1 MTPENELD
9 ALKARV
15 AELEA
20 KANPK
25 PFTPEPYQRFDPTAN
40 ISMPRSTMLDMANAV
55 PDDVVRGIVRD
66 NRAPTGP
73 SSQGVVPTSQQISNV
88 RGPKA
93 VGGGTGWMRETPLTN
108 PPGVAQA
115 DRLMDAQDRAD
126 RHELIQREDA
136 RRRAEE
142 KLRKR

>member
-1 MTPENELD
+1 MTPEDELA

-40 ISMPRSTMLDMANAV
+40 ISMPRSTIIDMANAA
-55 PDDVVRGIVRD
+55 PDHIMQGIVRD
-66 NRAPTGP
+66 NRAPAGAGVIPDRRTEVHPVRP
-73 SSQGVVPTSQQISNV
+73 SL
-88 RGPKA
+88 
-93 VGGGTGWMRETPLTN
+93 GTGWARQTPLSN

-115 DRLMDAQDRAD
+115 DRLMDEADRRD
-126 RHELIQREDA
+126 RHELVQREEA
-136 RRRAEE
+136 RRRAE
-142 KLRKR
+142 LSRKR

>member
-40 ISMPRSTMLDMANAV
+40 ISMPRSTMLEMANAA
-55 PDDVVRGIVRD
+55 PDHVMRGIVRD
-66 NRAPTGP
+66 NRAPTNASVIP
-73 SSQGVVPTSQQISNV
+73 DRQQMRGQMRGQV
-88 RGPKA
+88 R
-93 VGGGTGWMRETPLTN
+93 GGTGWAHQVPISN
-108 PPGVAQA
+108 PPGTAQA
-115 DRLMDAQDRAD
+115 DRLMDAADRAD